1 MKYFCLI
8 LAVVALSASAAS
20 AQNTSTKIDQ
30 QLSADWQALNTA
42 LQHVQQDIVEKMTT
56 AAADQKR
63 IIDMEKQIS
72 DLKKLSAP
80 TPAKP

>member
-20 AQNTSTKIDQ
+20 AQNTSIKIDQ
-30 QLSADWQALNTA
+30 QLSADWQALNTT